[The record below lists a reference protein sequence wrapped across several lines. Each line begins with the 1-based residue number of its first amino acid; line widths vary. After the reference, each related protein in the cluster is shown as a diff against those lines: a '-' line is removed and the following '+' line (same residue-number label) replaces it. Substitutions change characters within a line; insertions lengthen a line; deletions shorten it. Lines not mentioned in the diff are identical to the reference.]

1 MIPSVS
7 SVYKDQPIGR
17 GGGGNNGFFLQ
28 ILFKSGYKGEYS
40 METIGVFLDSQPF
53 IALFLVIDLGYA
65 VGQIKIGGLSL
76 GIGAVLFVGLG
87 VGAIAPKAAP
97 PGLLGTVGLVL
108 FLYGI
113 GIQYGRDFFK
123 GLINPLGIKANLL
136 AAFAVLTGCAV
147 AAAMARFLGF
157 GSDFGAGSMTSAA
170 TLQAAK
176 IRLSVMQYH
185 TPSAFLALFYVFI

>member
-1 MIPSVS
+1 LPCFS
-7 SVYKDQPIGR
+7 S
-17 GGGGNNGFFLQ
+17 
-28 ILFKSGYKGEYS
+28 S
-40 METIGVFLDSQPF
+40 
-53 IALFLVIDLGYA
+53 DLGYA

-123 GLINPLGIKANLL
+123 GLISPLGIKANLL

-147 AAAMARFLGF
+147 AAAMARFLASGP
-157 GSDFGAGSMTSAA
+157 
-170 TLQAAK
+170 TLVPACSPDQ
-176 IRLSVMQYH
+176 
-185 TPSAFLALFYVFI
+185 